1 MLKSHFLSGFTAVI
15 LIFGLHEQAE
25 AEIIT
30 SGITTAGEQSSKSP
44 TAERDDKLGNNQIT
58 SDSIV
63 IDGDKLELHLD
74 RGMHALGNASI
85 SRGKQTIL
93 GDEIDY
99 DVQNDTLHVKGNVR
113 IELGDALLTGPELR
127 MRLSENVGEM
137 HDAAISMVKENP
149 RLIKNRALSGTQN
162 LTSQVNE
169 SSANYSAAVDEDN
182 STRMP
187 QQSRGDAK
195 MIFFEGQDKKR
206 LKDARYTTCAA
217 GVDDW
222 YIKAK
227 ELALNEF
234 TEAGVGKNAYIEF
247 KKIPILYAPWISFT
261 YSGQRKSGLLA
272 PSFGSTTN
280 TGFELSAPYYW
291 NIAPNMDATITVR
304 EMSKRGIQLQGE
316 FRYIEENFFGKDA
329 LEYLPNDGQTGQTR
343 YYTNLKHQHNFGN
356 GWSAGYSL
364 EKTSDNKYFS
374 ELSTRI
380 ITTSRILLP
389 QQFNVNYANEN
400 WRFNALAQKF
410 QTLDDKTYPYERL
423 PQMTLNGNKYFGDA
437 NANLYSQ
444 LVAFDINKNSPSL
457 SALPTGTRLTLYPSI
472 SLPMSKPY
480 GYITPKLGIH
490 YTNYALNNAA
500 NNLESQQRTLPIF
513 SVDSGL
519 YFDRAFKVGPRDY
532 SQTLEPR
539 IFYAYIPYKNQSS
552 IPVFDTGESDLN
564 FSTLFRENRF
574 TGNDLV
580 NDANQLSYALTSR
593 LIETATGAQRLS
605 ASIGQRYYFNNLKV
619 SLPPATLNQSNSSDI
634 IVGLSANLKSSWR
647 LDTYLQYNTQNS
659 NVARTTVSSRFNPE
673 PGKTLNL
680 SYSYKPDLAGETL
693 LTRTGIN
700 QFNASGQWSLGKGWY
715 GVGRVN
721 YSLKENQIIE
731 TLAGVEYNAGCW
743 QTRSVIQRV
752 STATAQANYALF
764 FQLELGGIASIGTNP
779 LSIIKRS
786 IPGYASSG
794 LTPDAY

>member
-1 MLKSHFLSGFTAVI
+1 MLKSRFLTGFAAVI
-15 LIFGLHEQAE
+15 LTFSMRAQAE

-30 SGITTAGEQSSKSP
+30 YETTTLGKQPSNLP
-44 TAERDDKLGNNQIT
+44 VAEDDKKLDSDQIT
-58 SDSIV
+58 GDSIV

-74 RGMHALGNASI
+74 RKMRALGNASI

-99 DVQNDTLHVKGNVR
+99 DVQNDTLHVQGNVR
-113 IELGDALLTGPELR
+113 IELGDARLSGPELH
-127 MRLSENVGEM
+127 MRLSENIGEM
-137 HDAAISMVKENP
+137 RDASISIVKETP
-149 RLIKNRALSGTQN
+149 RQLKNSAQITTQN
-162 LTSQVNE
+162 LAAKVNDTSTNF
-169 SSANYSAAVDEDN
+169 SSGADENN
-182 STRMP
+182 STRVP
-187 QQSRGDAK
+187 QQSRGDAQT
-195 MIFFEGQDKKR
+195 IFFDGQDKKR

-227 ELALNEF
+227 DLALNDF
-234 TEAGVGKNAYIEF
+234 TESGVGKNAYIEF
-247 KKIPILYAPWISFT
+247 KKIPILYTPWISFS

-280 TGFELSAPYYW
+280 TGFELTAPYYW
-291 NIAPNMDATITVR
+291 NIAPNMDATLTVR
-304 EMSKRGIQLQGE
+304 EMSKRGVQLQGD
-316 FRYIEENFFGKDA
+316 FRYLEENFSGKDA
-329 LEYLPNDGQTGQTR
+329 LEYLPNDNQTSQSR
-343 YYTNLKHQHNFGN
+343 YYANLKHQQNFGN

-380 ITTSRILLP
+380 ITTSRIILP
-389 QQFNVNYANEN
+389 QQFNVDYVDEN

-410 QTLDDKTYPYERL
+410 QTLDNKTYPYERL
-423 PQMTLNGNKYFGDA
+423 PQMTLNGDKYFGDTK
-437 NANLYSQ
+437 ANLYTQ
-444 LVAFDINKNSPSL
+444 LVAFDINKNSPNQ
-457 SALPTGTRLTLYPSI
+457 ATLPTGTRLTLYPSI
-472 SLPMSKPY
+472 SLPMSRPY
-480 GYITPKLGIH
+480 GYITPKLGVH
-490 YTNYALNNAA
+490 YTNYALNNVA

-513 SVDSGL
+513 SLDSGL

-532 SQTLEPR
+532 TQTLEPR
-539 IFYAYIPYKNQSS
+539 VFYAYIPYKNQSN
-552 IPVFDTGESDLN
+552 IPVFDTGEADLN

-580 NDANQLSYALTSR
+580 NDANQLSYALTTR
-593 LIETATGAQRLS
+593 LIETDTGAQRLS
-605 ASIGQRYYFNNLKV
+605 ASIGQRYYFNSPKV
-619 SLPPATLNQSNSSDI
+619 TVPRAALNQSNSSDI
-634 IVGLSANLKSSWR
+634 VAGLSANLRSSWR
-647 LDTYLQYNTQNS
+647 VDTFLQYSTQNS
-659 NVARTTVSSRFNPE
+659 NAVRTTLSSRYNPE
-673 PGKTLNL
+673 PGKTFNL
-680 SYSYKPDLAGETL
+680 SYSYKPDLVGEAVSS
-693 LTRTGIN
+693 GIN
-700 QFNASGQWSLGKGWY
+700 QFDVSAQWPLGQGWY
-715 GVGRVN
+715 GVGRAN

-743 QTRSVIQRV
+743 QTRTVIQRV

-764 FQLELGGIASIGTNP
+764 FQLELGGLASIGTNP

>member
-1 MLKSHFLSGFTAVI
+1 MLKSRFLTGFAAVI
-15 LIFGLHEQAE
+15 LAFSMRAQAE

-30 SGITTAGEQSSKSP
+30 NETTTLGEQASNS
-44 TAERDDKLGNNQIT
+44 TIAEEGKTLDSDQIT
-58 SDSIV
+58 ADSIV

-74 RGMHALGNASI
+74 RQMRALGNASI

-99 DVQNDTLHVKGNVR
+99 DVQNDSLHVQGNVR
-113 IELGDALLTGPELR
+113 IELGDARLSGPELH
-127 MRLSENVGEM
+127 MRLSENIGEM
-137 HDAAISMVKENP
+137 RDASISIIKETP
-149 RLIKNRALSGTQN
+149 RQLKNSAQIATQN
-162 LTSQVNE
+162 LATQVNDT
-169 SSANYSAAVDEDN
+169 STNFSTGADEDN
-182 STRMP
+182 ATRMP

-195 MIFFEGQDKKR
+195 AIFFDGQDKKR

-222 YIKAK
+222 YIKAG
-227 ELALNEF
+227 ELALNDF
-234 TEAGVGKNAYIEF
+234 TESGVGKNAYIEF
-247 KKIPILYAPWISFT
+247 KKIPILYTPWISFS

-280 TGFELSAPYYW
+280 TGFELAAPYYW
-291 NIAPNMDATITVR
+291 NIAPNMDATLTVR
-304 EMSKRGIQLQGE
+304 EMSKRGIQLQGD
-316 FRYIEENFFGKDA
+316 FRYLTENFSGKDA
-329 LEYLPNDGQTGQTR
+329 LEYLPNDNQTSQTR
-343 YYTNLKHQHNFGN
+343 YYANLKHQQNFGN

-380 ITTSRILLP
+380 VTTSQIILP
-389 QQFNVNYANEN
+389 QQFNVDYADEN

-423 PQMTLNGNKYFGDA
+423 PQMTLNGNKYFGDT
-437 NANLYSQ
+437 NANLYTQ
-444 LVAFDINKNSPSL
+444 LVAFDTNKNAPSL
-457 SALPTGTRLTLYPSI
+457 PLLPTGTRLTLYPSI
-472 SLPMSKPY
+472 SLPMSRPY

-490 YTNYALNNAA
+490 YTNYALNNVA

-513 SVDSGL
+513 SLDSGL
-519 YFDRAFKVGPRDY
+519 YFDRALKVGPRDY
-532 SQTLEPR
+532 TQTLEPR
-539 IFYAYIPYKNQSS
+539 IFYAYIPYKNQSN
-552 IPVFDTGESDLN
+552 IPVFDTGEADLN

-574 TGNDLV
+574 TGNDLI
-580 NDANQLSYALTSR
+580 NDANQLSYALTTR
-593 LIETATGAQRLS
+593 LIETDTGAQRLS
-605 ASIGQRYYFNNLKV
+605 ATIGQRYYFNSPKV
-619 SLPPATLNQSNSSDI
+619 TLPGAALNQSNSSDI
-634 IVGLSANLKSSWR
+634 VAGLSANLRSSWR
-647 LDTYLQYNTQNS
+647 VDTFLQYSTQNS
-659 NVARTTVSSRFNPE
+659 NAVRTTLASRYNPE

-680 SYSYKPDLAGETL
+680 SYSYKPDLVGEL
-693 LTRTGIN
+693 VPSGIN
-700 QFNASGQWSLGKGWY
+700 QFDASGQWPLGQGWY

-764 FQLELGGIASIGTNP
+764 FQLELGGLASIGTNP